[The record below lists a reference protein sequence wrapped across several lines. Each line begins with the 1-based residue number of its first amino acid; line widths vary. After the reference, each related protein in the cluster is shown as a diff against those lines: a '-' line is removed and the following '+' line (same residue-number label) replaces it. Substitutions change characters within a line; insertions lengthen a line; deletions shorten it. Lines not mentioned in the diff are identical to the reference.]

1 MGNARGLGG
10 SFPGS
15 TLSFLKV
22 TEMIKEIKA
31 FPLENRPKKMR
42 HCGQVKEEHAE
53 VCKGCRCG
61 SPTLFQTIAKHQS

>member
-1 MGNARGLGG
+1 MVSVWHTESEDTMGNARGLGG

-31 FPLENRPKKMR
+31 FPLENRLKKMR
-42 HCGQVKEEHAE
+42 HWAG
-53 VCKGCRCG
+53 KGR
-61 SPTLFQTIAKHQS
+61 AR